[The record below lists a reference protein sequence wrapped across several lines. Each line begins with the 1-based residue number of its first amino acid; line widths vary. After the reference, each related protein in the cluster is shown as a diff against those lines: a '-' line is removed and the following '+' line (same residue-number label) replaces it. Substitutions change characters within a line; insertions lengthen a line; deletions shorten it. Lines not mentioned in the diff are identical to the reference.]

1 MRRGFLFLLT
11 VLSVVMFAAVSCD
24 KAHST
29 SDGRIQGVYTV
40 YGNTLLPERTD
51 TFYTVGNMREF
62 DLKHGDRAIITLAYE
77 IDNLVGAQFAKWSI
91 QSVDEKLVTHS
102 LTPKGDVDATEYSSV
117 IDGPA
122 DWSFFMYGK
131 YWLWNKYQNFY
142 IQYYSDGTKG
152 DFKLSPV
159 GMSGDT
165 LCFELNSKFVA
176 GDKANVELLTFDG
189 SDAYSMLSTEEAAK
203 LLAADSIYTKITTKV
218 NLVEQDTVV
227 MYTYGGG
234 KYKKTF

>member
-1 MRRGFLFLLT
+1 MRKGFLFILT
-11 VLSVVMFAAVSCD
+11 VLAVVLFAAVSCD

-40 YGNTLLPERTD
+40 YGNALMPERTD
-51 TFYTVGNMREF
+51 TSYTVSNMREF
-62 DLKHGDRAIITLAYE
+62 DLNHGDRAIITLAYE
-77 IDNLVGAQFAKWSI
+77 IDNLIGAQYAKWYI
-91 QSVDEKLVTHS
+91 KSVDEKLVTLP
-102 LTPKGDVDATEYSSV
+102 LTAKDSVDATEYSSV

-142 IQYYSDGTKG
+142 IKYYSDGTKG

-165 LCFELNSKFVA
+165 LCFALNSKFVA
-176 GDKANVELLTFDG
+176 GDKANVELLTFDV
-189 SDAYSMLSTEEAAK
+189 SNAYTMLSTEDAAK
-203 LLAADSIYTKITTKV
+203 LLNADSIYTKITTKV
-218 NLVEQDTVV
+218 NMVEKDTVV
-227 MYTYGGG
+227 AFTYGGG